1 MPLSEPESVAK
12 PEEAPVA
19 SCVGPGSELV
29 APWPCAGTVAGSR
42 RRSLTQGGR
51 GSVLSPSPDSELA
64 DQSGENWF
72 ASTVL
77 RYLLAIKATTVVCR
91 VSPAPGPAH
100 RAGLP
105 AHPGPQ
111 PRPRPRPHWHWHCQT
126 RRSTGRMQVALR
138 LGVPTGSTH
147 WHWQLAAAGCH
158 CQCRCQRS
166 RRRWPLALS
175 GSATVAAAPARAP
188 DRGDWASDL
197 DSDSEPGPARGCP
210 VPDVR
215 SASVRPRCPRVRL
228 SLRLSGTCVHSRRG
242 WAGSESAGRRT
253 SPSPD
258 AARRGSPARLLPP
271 PSASGH
277 RKGRASTGMPVG
289 APASQAQC

>member
-1 MPLSEPESVAK
+1 
-12 PEEAPVA
+12 
-19 SCVGPGSELV
+19 
-29 APWPCAGTVAGSR
+29 
-42 RRSLTQGGR
+42 
-51 GSVLSPSPDSELA
+51 VLSPSPDSELA

-77 RYLLAIKATTVVCR
+77 RYLLAIKVCIKVTSKQVTSR
-91 VSPAPGPAH
+91 PILGARAQPGSPGLASSPSWPPTSAALSLALPGC
-100 RAGLP
+100 
-105 AHPGPQ
+105 Q
-111 PRPRPRPHWHWHCQT
+111 CQT

-138 LGVPTGSTH
+138 LGVPRT
-147 WHWQLAAAGCH
+147 HWQLAAAGCH
-158 CQCRCQRS
+158 CRSQRR
-166 RRRWPLALS
+166 RRRWPLS

-188 DRGDWASDL
+188 DRGDWASDSDSDS
-197 DSDSEPGPARGCP
+197 DSDSEPGRPARGGP

-215 SASVRPRCPRVRL
+215 SASVRPRCLRVRL
-228 SLRLSGTCVHSRRG
+228 SLRLSGMCVHSRRG